1 MEKNMLNKVIIVA
14 LFIGVYF
21 SVISCSKS
29 QAEPN
34 STSIHYI
41 SSVLPAKDGFAVDF
55 KYKQDGKERSFAE
68 LTKGK
73 VVFLNFWGTWCG
85 PCRREIPDIIEIS
98 KDLNDKDFIVIG
110 IAMEQP
116 QSISAK
122 DAAKK
127 VTDYASSKGIAY
139 INFVAEPSVTN
150 DIKNAYGKVPA
161 VPTTFIIDK
170 NGKIIEK
177 IVGGRDKA
185 TFMTSIN
192 RILK

>member
-1 MEKNMLNKVIIVA
+1 MLKKVIMAA
-14 LFIGVYF
+14 LVLGVLL
-21 SVISCSKS
+21 SVISCSDSK
-29 QAEPN
+29 AEPN
-34 STSIHYI
+34 AKSTPVYHI
-41 SSVLPAKDGFAVDF
+41 SSVMPAKDGFAVDF
-55 KYKQDGKERSFAE
+55 KYTQDGKDRSFAE

-73 VVFLNFWGTWCG
+73 VVFLNFWGTWCP

-98 KDLNDKDFIVIG
+98 KDLKDKDFIVIG

-116 QSISAK
+116 QSISAN

-127 VTDYASSKGIAY
+127 VTEFGTSKGIPY

-150 DIKNAYGKVPA
+150 DIKNAYGKIPA
-161 VPTTFIIDK
+161 VPSTFIIDK

-192 RILK
+192 RVLK